1 MKKGVNEDTLK
12 KMTFQDRMK
21 YISDLEMMKKNIANI
36 INEKIE
42 AVIEDQHE
50 ENKYDDEYKY
60 ASEDWVDDDKY

>member
-42 AVIEDQHE
+42 AVIEDQNE
-50 ENKYDDEYKY
+50 ENKYDDEYEY
-60 ASEDWVDDDKY
+60 SSEEWVDDDED